1 MNSNSWQSELVRFRS
16 LSQADRLIWLIRLLH
31 VISMAARDTY
41 EIGTDGVAKP
51 VELRRFNELIHR
63 IASFQKTVAMPGAQ
77 GMPDTD
83 LFDLLDHELSALD
96 VRADEVLR
104 RLT

>member
-1 MNSNSWQSELVRFRS
+1 MNSNSMQSELVSFRS
-16 LSQADRLIWLIRLLH
+16 LSQADRLTWLTRLLH

-41 EIGTDGVAKP
+41 EIGTNGVANP
-51 VELRRFNELIHR
+51 VDLRRFNELIHH
-63 IASFQKTVAMPGAQ
+63 IASFQKSVAMPGVE

-83 LFDLLDHELSALD
+83 LFDLLDRELSALD

-104 RLT
+104 RLP